1 MVVIH
6 SCVSDRPLR
15 RLLRRTFVA
24 VVLYSEMQAVRC
36 SPRTL
41 HGHRCRPHARTCRVA
56 AAAIKLFTNPGSRGK
71 MSEWALAELGLDYE
85 PITVD
90 MRSGQHKTAEY
101 LKINPFGK
109 VPALVDEGMPLFE
122 SGAIVLHLANKYGKL
137 PPNELAVAAQWVLWA
152 NSTLSEAF
160 FVKGPTPGGAALLS
174 VLNDI
179 LTTKPYL
186 AGGCRS
192 APTNFT
198 STAAAAAAAAEA
210 AAAEAAAAAGW
221 GAELCALALS
231 ALSLLA
237 EQPPACLLAMPLLL
251 STGDSFGAA
260 DIVVASYLIY
270 IPMAFRTLRQQLDN
284 GLIDNMEVDAGRFLA
299 AAAAAKAAAAS
310 DPGQR
315 YIQLL
320 ELQGTA
326 GPVELRLATQLL
338 PLLGS
343 TSSWLSVEEGAA
355 LLHKEQCNSYGIL
368 SADQPHPHPPTAAIP
383 AVGPSPHQAAASGT
397 QAGPPEDGE
406 GEEEE
411 AFTRP
416 LRGSALY
423 GLASLLNHECNPNVA
438 RFDNFDAPGQQNT
451 LMVFKAMHDL
461 PAGTEVLQSYC
472 PIGWDYADRQA
483 HCREVYGFT
492 CSCQRC
498 QLEASWDDGGAAP
511 TIDMQ
516 AESDEQW
523 ETTEGSETELGPG
536 DVDMADVQQ
545 SCPASQPGASALQ
558 PDKQALQQA
567 ATQRVHQQ
575 PGAVHQAVALHAGAG
590 GGAAALRPVGP
601 APAGSEAEG
610 GPLEATYLQLYLLKF
625 VCPRP
630 HCLGTMAPTDVGSS
644 LMACAV
650 CGCQR
655 SEQAFLADLDA
666 ASHK

>member
-1 MVVIH
+1 MLEVLSSSKRGRGLYTTRVVKGGEI
-6 SCVSDRPLR
+6 V
-15 RLLRRTFVA
+15 
-24 VVLYSEMQAVRC
+24 
-36 SPRTL
+36 
-41 HGHRCRPHARTCRVA
+41 
-56 AAAIKLFTNPGSRGK
+56 
-71 MSEWALAELGLDYE
+71 LAE
-85 PITVD
+85 P
-90 MRSGQHKTAEY
+90 
-101 LKINPFGK
+101 
-109 VPALVDEGMPLFE
+109 PLFV
-122 SGAIVLHLANKYGKL
+122 SAS
-137 PPNELAVAAQWVLWA
+137 AAQWA
-152 NSTLSEAF
+152 
-160 FVKGPTPGGAALLS
+160 S
-174 VLNDI
+174 VCATCLREV
-179 LTTKPYL
+179 
-186 AGGCRS
+186 AGGSACGQCSFACFCSSECSQAAQQTPWVHGSEVCR
-192 APTNFT
+192 
-198 STAAAAAAAAEA
+198 
-210 AAAEAAAAAGW
+210 
-221 GAELCALALS
+221 
-231 ALSLLA
+231 
-237 EQPPACLLAMPLLL
+237 
-251 STGDSFGAA
+251 
-260 DIVVASYLIY
+260 
-270 IPMAFRTLRQQLDN
+270 AFRTLRQQLDN
-284 GLIDNMEVDAGRFLA
+284 GLLDNMEVDAGRFLA

-310 DPGQR
+310 DPGHR

-368 SADQPHPHPPTAAIP
+368 SADQPHPDPPNATIP
-383 AVGPSPHQAAASGT
+383 TVGSSPHQAAASGT

-423 GLASLLNHECNPNVA
+423 GLASLINHECNPNVA

-498 QLEASWDDGGAAP
+498 LLEASWEVGEAAP
-511 TIDMQ
+511 TSGMQ

-523 ETTEGSETELGPG
+523 ETTEGSETEFGPG

-558 PDKQALQQA
+558 PDNQALQQA
-567 ATQRVHQQ
+567 ATQGVQHP

-590 GGAAALRPVGP
+590 GEAAALRPVGP

-630 HCLGTMAPTDVGSS
+630 HCLGTMAPTNVGSS
-644 LMACAV
+644 VMTCAV

-655 SEQAFLADLDA
+655 SEQAFLEDLDA
-666 ASHK
+666 VSHK

>member
-1 MVVIH
+1 
-6 SCVSDRPLR
+6 
-15 RLLRRTFVA
+15 
-24 VVLYSEMQAVRC
+24 
-36 SPRTL
+36 
-41 HGHRCRPHARTCRVA
+41 
-56 AAAIKLFTNPGSRGK
+56 
-71 MSEWALAELGLDYE
+71 
-85 PITVD
+85 
-90 MRSGQHKTAEY
+90 
-101 LKINPFGK
+101 
-109 VPALVDEGMPLFE
+109 
-122 SGAIVLHLANKYGKL
+122 
-137 PPNELAVAAQWVLWA
+137 
-152 NSTLSEAF
+152 
-160 FVKGPTPGGAALLS
+160 
-174 VLNDI
+174 
-179 LTTKPYL
+179 
-186 AGGCRS
+186 
-192 APTNFT
+192 
-198 STAAAAAAAAEA
+198 
-210 AAAEAAAAAGW
+210 
-221 GAELCALALS
+221 
-231 ALSLLA
+231 
-237 EQPPACLLAMPLLL
+237 
-251 STGDSFGAA
+251 
-260 DIVVASYLIY
+260 
-270 IPMAFRTLRQQLDN
+270 
-284 GLIDNMEVDAGRFLA
+284 MEVDAGRFLA

-310 DPGQR
+310 DPGHR

-368 SADQPHPHPPTAAIP
+368 
-383 AVGPSPHQAAASGT
+383 
-397 QAGPPEDGE
+397 
-406 GEEEE
+406 
-411 AFTRP
+411 
-416 LRGSALY
+416 ALY
-423 GLASLLNHECNPNVA
+423 GLASLINHECNPNVA
-438 RFDNFDAPGQQNT
+438 RFDNFDAPGQQNS

-498 QLEASWDDGGAAP
+498 LLEASWEDGEAAP
-511 TIDMQ
+511 TSDMQ

-523 ETTEGSETELGPG
+523 ETTEGSETELEPG

-558 PDKQALQQA
+558 PDNQALQRA
-567 ATQRVHQQ
+567 ATQGVHQQ
-575 PGAVHQAVALHAGAG
+575 PRAVHPAVALHAGAG

-610 GPLEATYLQLYLLKF
+610 GPLEAIYLQLYLLKF